1 MHIKEERPGGET
13 EALKK
18 SLAGDYLDS
27 NQDCQALEVA
37 KQRRIWFHE
46 LCERHEWTPGQ
57 IASAG
62 PSDYGLNTGELIEH
76 ANTLVE
82 RHGWQ
87 PWEIKARLTHP
98 SEVSA

>member
-1 MHIKEERPGGET
+1 MQIKEERPDRGA

-27 NQDCQALEVA
+27 NRDSQPFDVV
-37 KQRRIWFHE
+37 KQRRIWFND
-46 LCERHEWTPGQ
+46 LCERHQWTPGQ
-57 IASAG
+57 IANTG
-62 PSDYGLNTGELIEH
+62 PSDYGLSANDLIEH

-87 PWEIKARLTHP
+87 SWEINARLTHP
-98 SEVSA
+98 EQVAA